1 MLITPL
7 DNRVL
12 VRLPRTAEKSSGGI
26 IIPESTR
33 KKTDIDQQLME
44 IVKVGET
51 AFLALY
57 VSPKEGDEVYVS
69 RYAGTEW
76 RNIKDDRYEY
86 RLINDGDVTAI
97 KADIDIQATIKLL
110 KGKLKE

>member
-1 MLITPL
+1 MNLTPL

-12 VRLPRTAEKSSGGI
+12 VRLPRTAEKSTGGI

-33 KKTDIDQQLME
+33 KKTDMDEQVME
-44 IVKVGET
+44 VVKVGEA
-51 AFLALY
+51 AFLGLFIK
-57 VSPKEGDEVYVS
+57 PKDGDEVYVS

-76 RNIKDDRYEY
+76 RHIKDDKYEY

-97 KADIDIQATIKLL
+97 KADIDIQATIKELS
-110 KGKLKE
+110 K

>member
-1 MLITPL
+1 MLVTPL

-26 IIPESTR
+26 ILPESTR
-33 KKTDIDQQLME
+33 KKTDMDEQVMQ

-51 AFLALY
+51 AFLDLY
-57 VSPKEGDEVYVS
+57 IKPEEGNEVYVS

-76 RNIKDDRYEY
+76 RHIKDDRYEY
-86 RLINDGDVTAI
+86 RLINDRDVTAI
-97 KADIDIQATIKLL
+97 KADIDIQATIKEL
-110 KGKLKE
+110 KNA

>member
-1 MLITPL
+1 MNVTPL

-26 IIPESTR
+26 ILPESTR
-33 KKTDIDQQLME
+33 KKTDMDEQVMQ

-51 AFLALY
+51 AFLQLY
-57 VSPKEGDEVYVS
+57 VQPKKGDEVYVS

-76 RNIKDDRYEY
+76 RHIKDDRYEY
-86 RLINDGDVTAI
+86 RLINDRDVTAI
-97 KADIDIQATIKLL
+97 KADIDIQATIKEL
-110 KGKLKE
+110 KNE